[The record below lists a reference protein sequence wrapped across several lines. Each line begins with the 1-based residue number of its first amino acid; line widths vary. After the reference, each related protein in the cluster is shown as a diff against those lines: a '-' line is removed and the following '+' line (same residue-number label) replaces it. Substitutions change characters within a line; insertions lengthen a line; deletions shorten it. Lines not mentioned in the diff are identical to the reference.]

1 MRLRW
6 SPWSVSAGLVAYG
19 AALAVCAGCA
29 RKTPETSP
37 ARSFVPAAKLE
48 PVRSAHILAG
58 EARALKQ
65 GRFSGG
71 VAAVNVPRP
80 LSPAEIESPGL
91 LEPPDIAHIRD
102 GLSGRISA
110 GLKQYAAGVK
120 QRELRS
126 AEIAIRQERDR
137 RSGEL
142 EARLAELNERLAA
155 ETMDARRKGAAERA
169 GLQFDIAVLKV
180 QSGAAP
186 GSTDEV
192 VRQIAGKESRLAEI
206 DKRVEAEIG
215 QIEARR
221 RESERAARAAWDSEM
236 DDFAARHR
244 ARALVLAEQQE
255 RARAALLGE
264 TVESFVA
271 DLSVDGIRMPSAAR
285 SPGPPPTSAAAR
297 EEAVKRQLARA
308 GDRMEARI
316 RQDAVTASSL
326 ARASQPRKG
335 ARDAGGAV
343 TARAASYVGGGEH

>member
-1 MRLRW
+1 MQPRW
-6 SPWSVSAGLVAYG
+6 SPWPVSAGLVAYG

-29 RKTPETSP
+29 RKTPETPP
-37 ARSFVPAAKLE
+37 AKSFVPAAKLE
-48 PVRSAHILAG
+48 PVRSAHIFAG

-65 GRFSGG
+65 GRFSDG
-71 VAAVNVPRP
+71 AAEVTVPRP
-80 LSPAEIESPGL
+80 LTPTEIESPGV

-137 RSGEL
+137 RNGEL

-169 GLQFDIAVLKV
+169 GLRFDITVLKA

-186 GSTDEV
+186 GSTDET
-192 VRQIAGKESRLAEI
+192 VRQIAGKEHRLAEI

-215 QIEARR
+215 QIEARQ
-221 RESERAARAAWDSEM
+221 RESERAARAAWGSEM
-236 DDFAARHR
+236 DEFAARQR
-244 ARALVLAEQQE
+244 AQALE
-255 RARAALLGE
+255 RAEHREQARTALLGE
-264 TVESFVA
+264 SVESFVA
-271 DLSVDGIRMPSAAR
+271 DLSGDVTRRPSATH
-285 SPGPPPTSAAAR
+285 SPGPASAAAAR
-297 EEAVKRQLARA
+297 EESLKRRFARTV
-308 GDRMEARI
+308 DRIDSRI

-335 ARDAGGAV
+335 ARDAGSAV
-343 TARAASYVGGGEH
+343 TARAASYVGGGKY